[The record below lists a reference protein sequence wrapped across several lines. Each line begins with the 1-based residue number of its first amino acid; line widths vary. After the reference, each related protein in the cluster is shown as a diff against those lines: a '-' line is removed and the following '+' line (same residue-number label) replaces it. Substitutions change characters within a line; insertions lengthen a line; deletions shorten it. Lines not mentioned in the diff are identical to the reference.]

1 VKAIFHQTQWMRTT
15 PQREEKEL
23 VLADPI
29 FQLALNCE
37 YEVVKS
43 EHMRSVG
50 EVMAHWYSPFWDL
63 GTTEGPGFQT
73 QWCASETL
81 ACPLCQ

>member
-1 VKAIFHQTQWMRTT
+1 MYTT
-15 PQREEKEL
+15 RQREEKEL

-29 FQLALNCE
+29 FQLALLNCE

-43 EHMRSVG
+43 ECMRSVG

-63 GTTEGPGFQT
+63 GTTEGVQVKLLP
-73 QWCASETL
+73 ALSANEL
-81 ACPLCQ
+81 DV